1 MIKTLLVINDYIVM
15 IGFRFLQTS
24 KNYEAMYEAVYEV
37 CMSFRIMHSIYTHPI
52 FSTYI
57 KRIKL
62 QIKIL
67 GQWRT

>member
-37 CMSFRIMHSIYTHPI
+37 CTSIEALIAYA
-52 FSTYI
+52 
-57 KRIKL
+57 
-62 QIKIL
+62 
-67 GQWRT
+67 